1 MQQIKKLFFVGIIG
15 IGGLLLTLA
24 GLNLIQLS
32 ENLTLY
38 SGLALLGI
46 SGLLYFFM

>member
-46 SGLLYFFM
+46 AGLLYFFM